1 MDQDLIVSILLE
13 PDRTIAAPFSV
24 LGVVGVARGIGDMAG
39 NGEI

>member
-1 MDQDLIVSILLE
+1 MDHVLIVSILLD
-13 PDRTIAAPFSV
+13 PDRTKAAPFSE